1 LVTRGRPVRRF
12 MVGLSIPVT
21 PVSQYMEGQ
30 CCCCRKAEQ
39 WQIACKFCECC
50 EYSQTSLRHVLC
62 WCCDLPDSP
71 TFAKPC
77 CADSPTF
84 AKPCCADS
92 PDSRKVS
99 LASVIQIWQV
109 WRVWQIWPFYAYK
122 ICYLFLKW
130 PNLSCTLAP
139 TFSKRLGEYSPDLPT
154 FAKRCCADSPDSPTT
169 RQRPFLRKMWL
180 ASPNLRE

>member
-1 LVTRGRPVRRF
+1 METSQITTKIDEYIYYVETQEHDKDTPRQDFKHPKIKTPVGTNPQENQGRTLIPSHVTQPGDSLVTRGKPVGRF

-39 WQIACKFCECC
+39 WQLACKFCECC
-50 EYSQTSLRHVLC
+50 EYSRTSLRHVLC
-62 WCCDLPDSP
+62 WCCDSPDSP

-92 PDSRKVS
+92 PDSVKVS
-99 LASVIQIWQV
+99 LASVMQIWQV
-109 WRVWQIWPFYAYK
+109 WWVWRIWRV
-122 ICYLFLKW
+122 
-130 PNLSCTLAP
+130 
-139 TFSKRLGEYSPDLPT
+139 
-154 FAKRCCADSPDSPTT
+154 
-169 RQRPFLRKMWL
+169 
-180 ASPNLRE
+180 